1 MVAKENMILKFNC
14 KNGEYAMVDIRKRQR
29 WILEC
34 YGKDVSTLRKGIVTI
49 KIPTK
54 DMEMLFDMGV

>member
-29 WILEC
+29 WILVC
-34 YGKDVSTLRKGIVTI
+34 YDKDTATLRKGIVAI
-49 KIPTK
+49 EIPTK
-54 DMEMLFDMGV
+54 DMEKIFDMGI